1 MRSQKDDPAKRAK
14 SVRNA
19 ASVAVGKINTVIA
32 DGKEDLVTTE
42 EFRILLGARTTLT
55 QILRRL

>member
-1 MRSQKDDPAKRAK
+1 MNSKRDDPAKRAK

-19 ASVAVGKINTVIA
+19 ASTAIGKINVVIA

-42 EFRILLGARTTLT
+42 EFRTLLGARTTLT